1 MYAILFLILFALVGV
16 LICGW
21 GLFPTLTS
29 EWLVIDLSRGIYRGR
44 RGVLFWHE
52 RLDGPLDDFEEVRIV
67 DVPSEHDPNQRQS
80 VRACD
85 RWAELILVTCARR
98 DERAIAGQEHG
109 ILLINAGLQLVLVVQ
124 EQVRIVGADAPV
136 AMP

>member
-1 MYAILFLILFALVGV
+1 HNLLGLWCALCRQADHLAVSGCPPDMYAILFLILFALVGV

-85 RWAELILVTCARR
+85 RWAELVI
-98 DERAIAGQEHG
+98 
-109 ILLINAGLQLVLVVQ
+109 
-124 EQVRIVGADAPV
+124 
-136 AMP
+136 MS

>member
-1 MYAILFLILFALVGV
+1 VATFIWHDDRRIAFKKTGGERTGGIILLGFGALFAGRPITWLSRAAPPDMYAILFLILFALVGV

-67 DVPSEHDPNQRQS
+67 DVPS
-80 VRACD
+80 
-85 RWAELILVTCARR
+85 
-98 DERAIAGQEHG
+98 
-109 ILLINAGLQLVLVVQ
+109 
-124 EQVRIVGADAPV
+124 
-136 AMP
+136 